1 MKWFFRGLLI
11 FIGVIILVPVSLV
24 LLSLDSDKPPVE
36 AYRTEESRG
45 FSSNEVMSNSMD
57 NFLAD
62 SSTNDFSVE
71 LTQDQINTMI
81 YQTLKE
87 TNANYLID
95 DSADNKYFMK
105 TDGDPQIGIVGAWT
119 KLQDDQIT
127 IKARVD
133 LIKPVKLSTSV
144 SLSFK
149 ITFNVDNDPKQ
160 MKLKLTQA
168 KIGNLPLPRSLVNT
182 IAEKAGFDIKTQ
194 LDKFL
199 TKDGVKFGE
208 FDQETWT
215 ATIDKIKL
223 VKVMMTGSG
232 QQAMATLA
240 KVLTYNKLLNVSI
253 DKSKFKLQLDSS
265 KLYLNETL
273 NHVPEH
279 KKLHTAQEKDAMLQS
294 KGATM
299 LLSSLG
305 GVAGELY
312 VNLSELE
319 INKLLDF
326 YLRDQALQKSFKI
339 GQEDYTLNILIPTID
354 VYPTGM
360 HLNIQLEFYNQ
371 LDSTK
376 KFITTFKIELILTQE
391 QGGLQ
396 FILGRLKIGEHVTL
410 NAEET
415 QDLLELFGASEAVN
429 SNMIVI
435 NNFLSSFASSK
446 VKPKGH
452 RNNEGYLTL
461 KFEGA
466 AASDNTIIGN
476 VQGAI
481 LNALGGVTTTDPTVQ
496 GIIDE
501 IVATPQ
507 GEVTPEQIQTLMEN
521 VDQLSPEEIQSIQD
535 QLIAELGPEE
545 AEALLAQ
552 AGGTPTP

>member
-199 TKDGVKFGE
+199 TKDGVNLVNLTK
-208 FDQETWT
+208 
-215 ATIDKIKL
+215 KL
-223 VKVMMTGSG
+223 G
-232 QQAMATLA
+232 QQ
-240 KVLTYNKLLNVSI
+240 
-253 DKSKFKLQLDSS
+253 
-265 KLYLNETL
+265 
-273 NHVPEH
+273 
-279 KKLHTAQEKDAMLQS
+279 
-294 KGATM
+294 
-299 LLSSLG
+299 
-305 GVAGELY
+305 
-312 VNLSELE
+312 
-319 INKLLDF
+319 
-326 YLRDQALQKSFKI
+326 
-339 GQEDYTLNILIPTID
+339 
-354 VYPTGM
+354 
-360 HLNIQLEFYNQ
+360 
-371 LDSTK
+371 
-376 KFITTFKIELILTQE
+376 
-391 QGGLQ
+391 
-396 FILGRLKIGEHVTL
+396 
-410 NAEET
+410 
-415 QDLLELFGASEAVN
+415 
-429 SNMIVI
+429 
-435 NNFLSSFASSK
+435 
-446 VKPKGH
+446 
-452 RNNEGYLTL
+452 
-461 KFEGA
+461 
-466 AASDNTIIGN
+466 
-476 VQGAI
+476 
-481 LNALGGVTTTDPTVQ
+481 
-496 GIIDE
+496 
-501 IVATPQ
+501 
-507 GEVTPEQIQTLMEN
+507 
-521 VDQLSPEEIQSIQD
+521 
-535 QLIAELGPEE
+535 QLIRLN
-545 AEALLAQ
+545 LLK
-552 AGGTPTP
+552 

>member
-279 KKLHTAQEKDAMLQS
+279 KKLHTAQEKRCN
-294 KGATM
+294 
-299 LLSSLG
+299 
-305 GVAGELY
+305 V
-312 VNLSELE
+312 
-319 INKLLDF
+319 
-326 YLRDQALQKSFKI
+326 
-339 GQEDYTLNILIPTID
+339 
-354 VYPTGM
+354 
-360 HLNIQLEFYNQ
+360 
-371 LDSTK
+371 TK
-376 KFITTFKIELILTQE
+376 
-391 QGGLQ
+391 
-396 FILGRLKIGEHVTL
+396 
-410 NAEET
+410 
-415 QDLLELFGASEAVN
+415 
-429 SNMIVI
+429 
-435 NNFLSSFASSK
+435 
-446 VKPKGH
+446 
-452 RNNEGYLTL
+452 
-461 KFEGA
+461 
-466 AASDNTIIGN
+466 
-476 VQGAI
+476 
-481 LNALGGVTTTDPTVQ
+481 
-496 GIIDE
+496 
-501 IVATPQ
+501 
-507 GEVTPEQIQTLMEN
+507 
-521 VDQLSPEEIQSIQD
+521 
-535 QLIAELGPEE
+535 
-545 AEALLAQ
+545 
-552 AGGTPTP
+552 

>member
-1 MKWFFRGLLI
+1 MKWFFRGVLI

-45 FSSNEVMSNSMD
+45 FSSKEVMSNSMD

-95 DSADNKYFMK
+95 DSDDNKYFMK

-127 IKARVD
+127 LKVRVD
-133 LIKPVKLSTSV
+133 LTKPVKLSTSL

-182 IAEKAGFDIKTQ
+182 IADKAGFDIKTQ

-232 QQAMATLA
+232 QQAMTTLA

-279 KKLHTAQEKDAMLQS
+279 NKLHTAQEKDAMLQS
-294 KGATM
+294 KGTTM

-305 GVAGELY
+305 GVDGELY

-326 YLRDQALQKSFKI
+326 YMRDQALQKSFKI
-339 GQEDYTLNILIPTID
+339 GQEDYTFNISIPTID

-360 HLNIQLEFYNQ
+360 HLNIQLEFFNQ

-396 FILGRLKIGEHVTL
+396 FILGGLKIGEEVTL

-435 NNFLSSFASSK
+435 NDFLSSFASNK
-446 VKPKGH
+446 VKPKGQ
-452 RNNEGYLTL
+452 RTNEGYLTL
-461 KFEGA
+461 TFEGA

-501 IVATPQ
+501 IAATPQ

-535 QLIAELGPEE
+535 QLVAELGPEE
-545 AEALLAQ
+545 AAALLAQ

>member
-1 MKWFFRGLLI
+1 MKWFFRGVLI
-11 FIGVIILVPVSLV
+11 IIGVIILVPVSLV

-45 FSSNEVMSNSMD
+45 FSSKEVMSNSMD

-95 DSADNKYFMK
+95 DSDDNKYFMK

-127 IKARVD
+127 LKVRVD
-133 LIKPVKLSTSV
+133 LTKPVKLSTSL

-182 IAEKAGFDIKTQ
+182 IADKAGFDIKTQ

-232 QQAMATLA
+232 QQAMTTLA

-279 KKLHTAQEKDAMLQS
+279 NKLHTAQEKDAMLQS
-294 KGATM
+294 KGTTM

-305 GVAGELY
+305 GVDGELY

-326 YLRDQALQKSFKI
+326 YMRDQALQKSFKI
-339 GQEDYTLNILIPTID
+339 GQEDYTFNISIPTID

-360 HLNIQLEFYNQ
+360 HLNIQLEFFNQ

-396 FILGRLKIGEHVTL
+396 FILGGLKIGEEVTL

-435 NNFLSSFASSK
+435 NDFLSSFASNK
-446 VKPKGH
+446 VKPKGQ
-452 RNNEGYLTL
+452 RTNEGYLTL
-461 KFEGA
+461 TFEGA

-481 LNALGGVTTTDPTVQ
+481 QNALGGVTTTDPTVQ

-501 IVATPQ
+501 IAATPQ

-535 QLIAELGPEE
+535 QLVAELGPEE
-545 AEALLAQ
+545 AAALLAQ
-552 AGGTPTP
+552 AGGTPAP

>member
-1 MKWFFRGLLI
+1 MKWFFRGVLI

-95 DSADNKYFMK
+95 DSDDNKYFMK

-119 KLQDDQIT
+119 KLQDI
-127 IKARVD
+127 
-133 LIKPVKLSTSV
+133 KLSNKVDS
-144 SLSFK
+144 SKISCLSFAP
-149 ITFNVDNDPKQ
+149 FEVDNDPKQ

-354 VYPTGM
+354 VYPTGI

-452 RNNEGYLTL
+452 RTNEGYLTL

-545 AEALLAQ
+545 AAALLAQ
-552 AGGTPTP
+552 AGGTPAP